1 MGSFYLNNFL
11 IFLQTFGS
19 MPLKKLIRKLCPE
32 GFLWNDEKKA
42 LEFSRYSNV
51 QMKKMPPLSSSKFMG
66 SKETLMTVKSVRLQ
80 EKPSDRYSNVQ
91 LSKLPPLSSN
101 SSSSSSSKLMGPKQT
116 LMTGKSVPLEETP
129 SGRWGPGDKSP
140 EKTLPLKRKP
150 ELENLKDVK
159 RMALTLMEEQ
169 ERLCFTCDFASV
181 FGSKELDDFLVA
193 VNYYMYC
200 FLMKQSQDK
209 RPKSL
214 LPRRPPEKLAEKSD
228 LEKRSE
234 AALRHLTVRYSALN
248 IGQEIKEQHH
258 MAFEKSKAS
267 ATRRL
272 RRFFECLYSFSV
284 KVAWVTLKRKKLESI
299 EKELHRIFWTVLS
312 HTKLEPMRNLFE
324 YRKKTTPSAEE
335 SLGITGAPSRMF
347 NLQDLTTK
355 KPGWK
360 KKISEN
366 RT

>member
-1 MGSFYLNNFL
+1 ME
-11 IFLQTFGS
+11 
-19 MPLKKLIRKLCPE
+19 KIRKLCPE

-214 LPRRPPEKLAEKSD
+214 LP
-228 LEKRSE
+228 
-234 AALRHLTVRYSALN
+234 
-248 IGQEIKEQHH
+248 
-258 MAFEKSKAS
+258 SKAS

>member
-1 MGSFYLNNFL
+1 ME
-11 IFLQTFGS
+11 
-19 MPLKKLIRKLCPE
+19 KIRKLCPE

-42 LEFSRYSNV
+42 LEFSS
-51 QMKKMPPLSSSKFMG
+51 
-66 SKETLMTVKSVRLQ
+66 
-80 EKPSDRYSNVQ
+80 YSNVQ

-101 SSSSSSSKLMGPKQT
+101 SSSSKLMGPKQTLMTGKSVRLEESPSGRYRNVQLSKLPPLSSSKLMGPKQT
-116 LMTGKSVPLEETP
+116 LMTKKSVPLEETP

-150 ELENLKDVK
+150 ELETLKDVK

-181 FGSKELDDFLVA
+181 FGSKELDDFLA
-193 VNYYMYC
+193 SVNYYMYC

-214 LPRRPPEKLAEKSD
+214 LPSRRPPEKLAEKSD
-228 LEKRSE
+228 LEKRLE

-272 RRFFECLYSFSV
+272 RRFIECLYSFSV
-284 KVAWVTLKRKKLESI
+284 KVAWVTLKRTNLESI
-299 EKELHRIFWTVLS
+299 EKELCRIFWTVLFHS
-312 HTKLEPMRNLFE
+312 KLEPMRNLFE

-335 SLGITGAPSRMF
+335 SLGIIGAPSRMF
-347 NLQDLTTK
+347 NLQDLKTK
-355 KPGWK
+355 EPGWK
-360 KKISEN
+360 KKKKN